1 MTEPQLPTTPYDS
14 SALPADLSPAPIP
27 PAPQPKRL
35 TRSTND
41 RMLGGVAGGLAAYFG
56 VSSTLVRVAFV
67 ASLLLPGP
75 QVLLYLLLWIVIPQ
89 E

>member
-1 MTEPQLPTTPYDS
+1 MS
-14 SALPADLSPAPIP
+14 

-41 RMLGGVAGGLAAYFG
+41 RMLGGVAGGLAEYFG

>member
-1 MTEPQLPTTPYDS
+1 MTESQFPTIPYSDGALPT
-14 SALPADLSPAPIP
+14 DLSPAPIS

-41 RMLGGVAGGLAAYFG
+41 RMLGGVAGGLAEYFG